1 MNYSSSIAFSVD
13 SVNQNMNYSSI
24 NCSLCYD
31 RGEVRKMSDREDL
44 LVGEFPYVPKQERA
58 QQKRNALL
66 ESGHS
71 LFISKGYE
79 QTTAKEIAA
88 HAGVATGTFYR
99 YFSDKRQLLMSLLE
113 DQIEKLIMP
122 EPQWKTSDPVSLIA
136 NLLESHDKRLN
147 ELGLHR
153 VLPELLPKDSELAEV
168 LMSARRKIHA
178 NILSGLKKACD
189 QGLTWK
195 DLNFDT
201 VTWAMMV
208 LAENVRE
215 KNNLCNVQTDY
226 REVAK
231 VICRIVFP
239 PEVIT
244 KLLMNENDTQ
254 NG

>member
-1 MNYSSSIAFSVD
+1 
-13 SVNQNMNYSSI
+13 
-24 NCSLCYD
+24 
-31 RGEVRKMSDREDL
+31 MSDREDL
-44 LVGEFPYVPKQERA
+44 LVGEFPFVPKQERA

-66 ESGHS
+66 ESGHA

-136 NLLESHDKRLN
+136 KLLESHDKRLN

-168 LMSARRKIHA
+168 LMTARRKIFA
-178 NILSGLKKACD
+178 RILSGLKKAND
-189 QGLTWK
+189 QGLTWN
-195 DLNFDT
+195 DLDLET
-201 VTWAMMV
+201 ITWAMMV

-215 KNNLCNVQTDY
+215 KKDQFGGQTDY

-239 PEVIT
+239 PEVLT
-244 KLLMNENDTQ
+244 KLLMNENESE
-254 NG
+254 